1 MSSNTEI
8 QKFSQDWLEA
18 KAEEDAAKAR
28 RIEIEEAVVRC
39 LGKREE
45 GSKTHD
51 LGTHKVT
58 ITGVVNRTLDKEV
71 WESIKDQIS
80 ESLSPVTYVP
90 KLDVKGIRWLQTND
104 PDTYRLVA
112 KALTIK
118 PGKTNIKVIVTEK
131 EKT

>member
-1 MSSNTEI
+1 MNNTMNAE
-8 QKFSQDWLEA
+8 QLSKAWLEA
-18 KAEEDAAKAR
+18 KADEDASKAR
-28 RIEIEEAVVRC
+28 RVKIEEAIVSQ

-45 GSKTHD
+45 GSKTHG

-71 WESIKDQIS
+71 WESIKDQIP
-80 ESLSPVTYVP
+80 EELRPVTYEP
-90 KLDVKGIRWLQTND
+90 KLDAAGVKWLQVNN

-118 PGKTNIKVIVTEK
+118 PGKTNIKVIAIDK
-131 EKT
+131 EKA